1 MVCFIWFKY
10 LARNYT
16 NRAACYIKLL
26 ALPEADKDCDMALKH
41 DPNFVK
47 GYIRKGAVLIA
58 KRDFMKAMNW
68 LKDAKEKDTEG
79 KSATEIE
86 QLIAKCYAG
95 LSEVQSGANR
105 EENLKRA
112 QNDPEVQQILADPVM
127 QSILQQMQQDPS
139 AARE

>member
-1 MVCFIWFKY
+1 M
-10 LARNYT
+10 
-16 NRAACYIKLL
+16 

-58 KRDFMKAMNW
+58 KRDFMKAMDW
-68 LKDAKEKDTEG
+68 LKDAKEKDIEG

-86 QLIAKCYAG
+86 QLVAKCYAG
-95 LSEVQSGANR
+95 LNEVQSGANR
-105 EENLKRA
+105 EEALKRA
-112 QNDPEVQQILADPVM
+112 QNDPEVQKILADPVM
-127 QSILQQMQQDPS
+127 QNILQQMQQDPS